1 MEKTEFEQLLLNT
14 AFCCLASDGN
24 IDKQEIDLIQSIFS
38 NYEQFRDLQLQ
49 NKLNYYIE
57 QYNNLGRE
65 FINNYFDILIE
76 NSLSFEQEIAI
87 IDIAIKTIQAD
98 QIIEYSEIKFF
109 KIIRRNLKVSNDE
122 ILKLFPEIE
131 MYLEEDIVIETSFDR
146 LKDQFFEI
154 TEVQK
159 FESIVLN

>member
-131 MYLEEDIVIETSFDR
+131 MYLEEDIVIETNFNK
-146 LKDQFFEI
+146 LKNQFFEI
-154 TEVQK
+154 TELQK
-159 FESIVLN
+159 FESITLK

>member
-24 IDKQEIDLIQSIFS
+24 INKQEIDLIQSIFS